1 MESEDGRPWQAG
13 LAEVDGVLKQD
24 RIENAPPGAATRLI
38 EATETHAD
46 LK

>member
-24 RIENAPPGAATRLI
+24 RIENRRLGRSLDLLRRLKLAPI
-38 EATETHAD
+38 
-46 LK
+46 